1 MDELQS
7 ILKGTSVSSDN
18 VVIDS
23 VVKEGMLQSCV
34 LCCHSLVV
42 YEHISSQK
50 CRLAAVLS
58 NTYLASHVTD
68 FNRSIFGSKDT
79 VKNYWKVE
87 IDYKLFY

>member
-34 LCCHSLVV
+34 LCCHSLWA
-42 YEHISSQK
+42 YIFTKMQTCSSAK
-50 CRLAAVLS
+50 
-58 NTYLASHVTD
+58 
-68 FNRSIFGSKDT
+68 
-79 VKNYWKVE
+79 
-87 IDYKLFY
+87 